1 MLMDTITAFR
11 VKKTPFH
18 DLSDEAPATPP
29 ASSHSLILSLSP
41 PHVGGILASPATG
54 PLPKLFSTLGIV
66 FFSMHPWDIRV
77 SIPSSG
83 AASPEFCVQT
93 TITVV
98 HRLYNPLCSN
108 NHNCDLM
115 MVCVVIWQN
124 FIRAETLIFSCSS
137 WKTSVSS
144 IILAH
149 VYTTIFVSREKTEW
163 ITDRLVHIP
172 CLEEAQVQWHKWH
185 TMGSLLQVS
194 YKAETRT
201 NSHNPKP
208 GVSLLAQW

>member
-1 MLMDTITAFR
+1 
-11 VKKTPFH
+11 
-18 DLSDEAPATPP
+18 
-29 ASSHSLILSLSP
+29 
-41 PHVGGILASPATG
+41 
-54 PLPKLFSTLGIV
+54 
-66 FFSMHPWDIRV
+66 MHPWDIRV

-83 AASPEFCVQT
+83 AASPEFCVQA
-93 TITVV
+93 TITMV

-124 FIRAETLIFSCSS
+124 FIRAETLILSCSS

-172 CLEEAQVQWHKWH
+172 CLEEAQVQWHKWD

-194 YKAETRT
+194 YKVETRAKSLT
-201 NSHNPKP
+201 TVSQGSPCWLSGKESACHCRRHRFILCGRKIPWKRKWQPASVFLPEKSP
-208 GVSLLAQW
+208 GQMERAGRL